1 MATSVRTWED
11 LPAGDWLET
20 DESGTHWYLDHEG
33 NHWYSDENGYHLYK
47 KDGNNETETLEKD
60 ESEDILME
68 TDSLLQSGKSATIKI
83 IAGVSVLLI
92 VASLVAYLVYDDV
105 TEPTFYDE
113 VYWTD
118 SGRAFVFGSDQ
129 IQIAYPSNSDNCE
142 EWSSESQ
149 TFTEVDGI
157 CIAQMLVTDY
167 SIQFNGDDTYE
178 TCFVD
183 QSEVESCYKIHVF
196 SDGIVMRNL
205 YVNEGEED
213 VCRILLNSIGPSSVN
228 SQSMHLYSK
237 VIINDRIRFDIEDSW
252 TAQFLLE
259 SRDIYNEAKSMDCFF
274 EQFEYTGPRVTFD
287 VVDDQAE
294 LTEAVN
300 DSLTRVTVSQAEY
313 TAPYEDIEVYVYAE
327 TGEFECQPIQMI
339 ESESG
344 WERVSESESTCISEL
359 YNSDS
364 GDEYTISL
372 SIGDQLVIVENN
384 EQICNE
390 SCEIMLEIRH
400 HGERIYS
407 GYHQLE

>member
-20 DESGTHWYLDHEG
+20 DESGTHWYLDHKG
-33 NHWYSDENGYHLYK
+33 NHWYSDESGYHLYK
-47 KDGNNETETLEKD
+47 KD
-60 ESEDILME
+60 ESEEPETFDMKESDDISME
-68 TDSLLQSGKSATIKI
+68 TDSLPQSGQSSTIKI

-92 VASLVAYLVYDDV
+92 VALIVAYLIYDDV

-118 SGRAFVFGSDQ
+118 SGRAFVFGADN
-129 IQIAYPSNSDNCE
+129 IQIAYPSNNDNCE
-142 EWSSESQ
+142 EWTSESQ
-149 TFTEVDGI
+149 TFTEVDSV
-157 CIAQMLVTDY
+157 CMAESLVSDY
-167 SIQFNGDDTYE
+167 SIQFNGGDTYE

-183 QSEVESCYKIHVF
+183 QSKVESCYKIHVF

-205 YVNEGEED
+205 YVAEGQVD
-213 VCRILLNSIGPSSVN
+213 VCRILLNSIGPSTVN

-259 SRDIYNEAKSMDCFF
+259 SRDIYNEAKSTDCFF
-274 EQFEYTGPRVTFD
+274 EQFEYTGPRVVFD
-287 VVDDQAE
+287 VADDPAE

-300 DSLTRVTVSQAEY
+300 DSLTWITVSQAEY

-327 TGEFECQPIQMI
+327 TREFDCQPIQMI
-339 ESESG
+339 ERESG
-344 WERVSESESTCISEL
+344 WERVVESEASCISEL
-359 YNSDS
+359 YNSNS

-372 SIGDQLVIVENN
+372 SIGDQLIIVENN
-384 EQICNE
+384 EQICNDK
-390 SCEIMLEIRH
+390 CEIMLEIRH
-400 HGERIYS
+400 HGKRIYS

>member
-47 KDGNNETETLEKD
+47 RNGNDETKTLEKN

-68 TDSLLQSGKSATIKI
+68 TDSLPQSGKSSTIKI
-83 IAGVSVLLI
+83 IAGISVLLI
-92 VASLVAYLVYDDV
+92 VASLVAFLAYDDV

-129 IQIAYPSNSDNCE
+129 IQIAYPSNNDDCAEWTCE
-142 EWSSESQ
+142 PQ

-167 SIQFNGDDTYE
+167 SIQFNGDDAYE

-183 QSEVESCYKIHVF
+183 LSEVESCYKIHVF
-196 SDGIVMRNL
+196 SDGIVMRNI
-205 YVNEGEED
+205 YAAEGQED
-213 VCRILLNSIGPSSVN
+213 VCQILLNSIGPSPAN

-259 SRDIYNEAKSMDCFF
+259 SRDLYNEAKSMDCFF
-274 EQFEYTGPRVTFD
+274 EQFEYTGPRVIFD
-287 VVDDQAE
+287 VVDDPAE

-300 DSLTRVTVSQAEY
+300 DSLTWVTVSQAEY

-327 TGEFECQPIQMI
+327 TGEFECQLIQMI
-339 ESESG
+339 ERESG
-344 WERVSESESTCISEL
+344 WERVVESESTCISEL

-364 GDEYTISL
+364 GDEYTPSL
-372 SIGDQLVIVENN
+372 SIGDQLVTVENN
-384 EQICNE
+384 EQICNGP
-390 SCEIMLEIRH
+390 CEIMLEIRH

>member
-1 MATSVRTWED
+1 MMANR
-11 LPAGDWLET
+11 
-20 DESGTHWYLDHEG
+20 Y
-33 NHWYSDENGYHLYK
+33 
-47 KDGNNETETLEKD
+47 
-60 ESEDILME
+60 
-68 TDSLLQSGKSATIKI
+68 TIKI

-274 EQFEYTGPRVTFD
+274 EQFEYTGPRVVFD
-287 VVDDQAE
+287 VVDD
-294 LTEAVN
+294 
-300 DSLTRVTVSQAEY
+300 
-313 TAPYEDIEVYVYAE
+313 
-327 TGEFECQPIQMI
+327 
-339 ESESG
+339 
-344 WERVSESESTCISEL
+344 
-359 YNSDS
+359 
-364 GDEYTISL
+364 
-372 SIGDQLVIVENN
+372 
-384 EQICNE
+384 
-390 SCEIMLEIRH
+390 
-400 HGERIYS
+400 
-407 GYHQLE
+407 

>member
-167 SIQFNGDDTYE
+167 TSSLTAMIPTKRVLWTNLKLNLA
-178 TCFVD
+178 
-183 QSEVESCYKIHVF
+183 YKIHVF

-213 VCRILLNSIGPSSVN
+213 VLPNS
-228 SQSMHLYSK
+228 SK
-237 VIINDRIRFDIEDSW
+237 QHW
-252 TAQFLLE
+252 TF
-259 SRDIYNEAKSMDCFF
+259 
-274 EQFEYTGPRVTFD
+274 
-287 VVDDQAE
+287 
-294 LTEAVN
+294 
-300 DSLTRVTVSQAEY
+300 
-313 TAPYEDIEVYVYAE
+313 
-327 TGEFECQPIQMI
+327 
-339 ESESG
+339 
-344 WERVSESESTCISEL
+344 
-359 YNSDS
+359 
-364 GDEYTISL
+364 
-372 SIGDQLVIVENN
+372 
-384 EQICNE
+384 IC
-390 SCEIMLEIRH
+390 
-400 HGERIYS
+400 
-407 GYHQLE
+407 